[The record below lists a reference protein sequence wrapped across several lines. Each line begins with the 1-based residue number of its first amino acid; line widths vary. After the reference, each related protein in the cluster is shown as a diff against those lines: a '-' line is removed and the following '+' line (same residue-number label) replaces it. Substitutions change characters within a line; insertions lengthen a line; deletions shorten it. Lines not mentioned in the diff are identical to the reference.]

1 MEPFLFGSLQAHYRV
16 FSPRRAQRS
25 TEPKSTAPVFRV
37 RWNAAASESPL
48 TTACN
53 PLHAMPSLLLLSSG
67 ILLIV
72 AFKRGRPIEDEAA
85 LYNYAVGALGRR
97 MRSVAELKRLLRG
110 RVPEGELGTVLVEM
124 VILRLKEQKYL
135 NDSSYAAAYTSFRKE
150 NEKFGPRRVITDL
163 KVKGVHGDVIEKA
176 VGEAYSAVDEQ
187 ELARAFLRRKRLKEP
202 QNQKDAARIFRSL
215 TRAGF
220 GANVIFKILKNWNV
234 DEETLSVLQQ
244 HEPEDEA
251 SESRDE

>member
-1 MEPFLFGSLQAHYRV
+1 VFLSGLWV
-16 FSPRRAQRS
+16 KP
-25 TEPKSTAPVFRV
+25 
-37 RWNAAASESPL
+37 
-48 TTACN
+48 
-53 PLHAMPSLLLLSSG
+53 AMPSLLLLSSD

-72 AFKRGRPIEDEAA
+72 AFKRGRLIEDEAA
-85 LYNYAVGALGRR
+85 LYDYAVGALGRR

-110 RVPEGELGTVLVEM
+110 RVPQGELGTVLVEM

-176 VGEAYSAVDEQ
+176 VDEAYAGVDEQ
-187 ELARAFLRRKRLKEP
+187 ELARAFLRRKRLREP
-202 QNQKDAARIFRSL
+202 QNEKDAARIFRVL

-220 GANVIFKILKNWNV
+220 RAGVIIKILKNWNV
-234 DEETLSVLQQ
+234 DEEMLSALQEE
-244 HEPEDEA
+244 EPRGSGREE
-251 SESRDE
+251 